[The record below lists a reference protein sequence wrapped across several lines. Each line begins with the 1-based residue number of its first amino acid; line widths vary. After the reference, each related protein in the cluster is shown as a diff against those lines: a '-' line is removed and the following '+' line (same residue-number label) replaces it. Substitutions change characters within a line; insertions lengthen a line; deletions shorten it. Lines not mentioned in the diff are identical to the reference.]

1 MVFLL
6 CAVIFLMNNRLT
18 FMPMNHIGRN
28 IKGLALK
35 KNAAS
40 SDQSDI
46 SAKAEE
52 GR

>member
-1 MVFLL
+1 
-6 CAVIFLMNNRLT
+6 MNNRLT
-18 FMPMNHIGRN
+18 FMPMNHVGRN
-28 IKGLALK
+28 VKGLALK
-35 KNAAS
+35 KNSAE